1 MFSIFFLTVLG
12 RGPLVSGPEGPSG
25 GYGRRHL
32 ARLGNAQIDRGR
44 RRPRARQ
51 ARTTRAAGG
60 RARRARS
67 LSTGRRRVCTGR
79 RARADGRGA
88 TAVVIG
94 AGRQRRA
101 RMTRARGGLG
111 AKGVRGMVRACSPR
125 ARVWGRLPC
134 GDRERDGK
142 QRRGEAQGL
151 TSVDGERGRRG
162 LLAAGG
168 EEAEDARSG
177 EEGVEVASDAGQG
190 VATLVKTVGRLWRG
204 GAHQGPGDGG
214 ELGRR
219 S

>member
-1 MFSIFFLTVLG
+1 M
-12 RGPLVSGPEGPSG
+12 
-25 GYGRRHL
+25 
-32 ARLGNAQIDRGR
+32 GNAQIDRGR

-60 RARRARS
+60 RARRVRS
-67 LSTGRRRVCTGR
+67 LRTGRRRVCMGR
-79 RARADGRGA
+79 RARADGRDA

-134 GDRERDGK
+134 GDRERDGR

-177 EEGVEVASDAGQG
+177 EEGGRGGVRRGAGRGDAGEDG
-190 VATLVKTVGRLWRG
+190 GEAPARWRRGGGRRRG
-204 GAHQGPGDGG
+204 GATTSDGAG
-214 ELGRR
+214 GRR
-219 S
+219 STGLGAALRAR